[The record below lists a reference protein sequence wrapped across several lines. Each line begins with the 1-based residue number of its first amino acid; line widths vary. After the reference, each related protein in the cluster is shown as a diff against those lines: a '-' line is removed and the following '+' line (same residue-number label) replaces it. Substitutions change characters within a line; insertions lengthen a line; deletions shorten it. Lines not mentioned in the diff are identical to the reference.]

1 LSRRVACTYPPAVLR
16 PCLIGLVAALA
27 LAAPA
32 SAAVLHQAIPKRMVC
47 GDAIVP
53 GIWAQSWTTGN
64 RIVRMKAIDRR
75 SGRVWWRHK
84 ARALKSHWRR
94 WYLPSGMDGQCRR
107 TTFVYRGRGWT
118 ATYHVRFRSER

>member
-1 LSRRVACTYPPAVLR
+1 VLTK
-16 PCLIGLVAALA
+16 CALLGVTVGLL

-32 SAAVLHQAIPKRMVC
+32 SAAVLVQAIPKRLVC

-75 SGRVWWRHK
+75 TGRVWWHKK
-84 ARALKSHWRR
+84 ARALKSHWRK
-94 WYLPSGMDGQCRR
+94 WYLPSGMAGQCGS
-107 TTFVYRGRGWT
+107 TTFVYRGHGWK
-118 ATYHVRFRSER
+118 ATYRIRFRSEGV